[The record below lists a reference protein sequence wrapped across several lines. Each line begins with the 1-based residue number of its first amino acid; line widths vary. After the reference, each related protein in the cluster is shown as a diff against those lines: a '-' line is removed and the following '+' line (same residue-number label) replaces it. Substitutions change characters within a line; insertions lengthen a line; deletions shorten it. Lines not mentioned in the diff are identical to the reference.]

1 MGHDDADVV
10 FEVVNDLTVG
20 VEFLDALVAAWVL
33 AVR

>member
-1 MGHDDADVV
+1 VGHDDADVV
-10 FEVVNDLTVG
+10 LEVVNDLTVG

>member
-10 FEVVNDLTVG
+10 LEVVNDLAIG

-33 AVR
+33 ARR